1 MIREIKD
8 KKFLN
13 KLIAQGEHEHQD
25 FKFQISDA
33 KKIAR
38 SLSAFANNSGGHLL
52 VGVKDNG
59 NISGIVSDEE
69 IFMIDQA
76 AQLYCRPAQSVDYTI
91 YRHEGKCVLYA
102 QIGEAVQK
110 PVKAPNESG
119 EWKAYYR
126 VDDENVLAHPLHVK
140 VMQLQDNDRAQ
151 TVMSYTDKEQSFLD
165 SLVQQMEV
173 EIDDCP
179 RLTHLSRK
187 ATNDLIVKLCEFGV
201 LRLCYKNGR
210 CLVVPLST

>member
-8 KKFLN
+8 KKFLS

-76 AQLYCRPAQSVDYTI
+76 AQLYCRPVQSVDYTI

-140 VMQLQDNDRAQ
+140 VMQLQGNDKAQ

-165 SLVQQMEV
+165 SLELQMEV
-173 EIDDCP
+173 DIDDCP

-210 CLVVPLST
+210 CLVVPSNT